1 MMVILDTDHVSLLER
16 GRGDDL
22 LRLRARLSLISP
34 PDRVTTIIT
43 YEEQSR
49 GWLAYVARSR
59 TLSQQI
65 DAYRKLNHNL
75 QLYRKIQVLE
85 FDEQAATEFQR
96 LRNLAIRVG
105 TMDLKIAAIVLVRAA
120 KLLSGNLVDFRKIP
134 NLDVEDWTR

>member
-1 MMVILDTDHVSLLER
+1 MVVLDTDHVSLLER

-22 LRLRARLSLISP
+22 LRLRARLGLISP

-49 GWLAYVARSR
+49 GWLAYVAGSR
-59 TLSQQI
+59 TLTHQV

-85 FDEQAATEFQR
+85 FDEHAATEFQR
-96 LRNLAIRVG
+96 LRKLAVRVG
-105 TMDLKIAAIVLVRAA
+105 TMDLKIAAIVLVHRA
-120 KLLSGNLVDFRKIP
+120 KLLSRNLADFHKIP
-134 NLDVEDWTR
+134 NLDVEDWTS